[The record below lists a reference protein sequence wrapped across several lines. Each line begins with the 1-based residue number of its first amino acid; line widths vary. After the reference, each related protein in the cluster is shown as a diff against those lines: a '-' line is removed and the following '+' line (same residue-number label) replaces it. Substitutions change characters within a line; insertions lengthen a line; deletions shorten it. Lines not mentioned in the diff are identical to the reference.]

1 MATADLDSL
10 IQGAS
15 QADFTVTTSVD
26 PARAGTLRVAGA
38 EIETPNLFPVL
49 NFYAGGTD
57 ASMFGGGVHRT
68 MKEFLA
74 GHERIGGGDFTE
86 FFDAVMTSVSSLTD
100 YNITEERFESYMST
114 PIKER
119 SEFERFNG
127 PLFVDSGGYKF
138 LHNDGFDGAD
148 FHIEI
153 NQETALDMQRRMGAD
168 VIINLDQPIAPDDS
182 YQERIAKARET
193 AQNIAEFLRLSQ
205 DYEAARYLSV
215 HGYNYAMIDSFLD
228 EVFDIIGPE
237 IARRAFDGVALGGL
251 VPKKDNK
258 QALVTAVSD
267 CRQVLEDRGF
277 RDMPFHVLGISNSSI
292 PLLTALGVDTFDSM
306 AYLHAAINGKYHK
319 SLLEDVSYDEANFE
333 ECGCP
338 VCSDSDLVDRM
349 QGNAEYQKDILGPV
363 AMHNLIIQKREV
375 ADIRNRIVE
384 DGRDGL
390 IEYFDETVARNDRTR
405 KVAHRVVNEYLGGY
419 F

>member
-1 MATADLDSL
+1 
-10 IQGAS
+10 
-15 QADFTVTTSVD
+15 
-26 PARAGTLRVAGA
+26 
-38 EIETPNLFPVL
+38 
-49 NFYAGGTD
+49 
-57 ASMFGGGVHRT
+57 
-68 MKEFLA
+68 
-74 GHERIGGGDFTE
+74 
-86 FFDAVMTSVSSLTD
+86 
-100 YNITEERFESYMST
+100 MST

-127 PLFVDSGGYKF
+127 PLFVDSGGYKL

-148 FHIEI
+148 FNIDI
-153 NQETALDMQRRMGAD
+153 NQETALEMQRRMGAD

-182 YQERIAKARET
+182 YQERIAKARDT

-215 HGYNYAMIDSFLD
+215 HGYNYAMIDTFLD

-251 VPKKDNK
+251 IPKKDNK

-338 VCSDSDLVDRM
+338 VCSDPVLVARM
-349 QGNAEYQKDILGPV
+349 QGNAGYQKDILGPV

-390 IEYFDETVARNDRTR
+390 IEYFDETIARNNRTR

>member
-1 MATADLDSL
+1 
-10 IQGAS
+10 
-15 QADFTVTTSVD
+15 
-26 PARAGTLRVAGA
+26 
-38 EIETPNLFPVL
+38 
-49 NFYAGGTD
+49 
-57 ASMFGGGVHRT
+57 
-68 MKEFLA
+68 
-74 GHERIGGGDFTE
+74 
-86 FFDAVMTSVSSLTD
+86 
-100 YNITEERFESYMST
+100 
-114 PIKER
+114 
-119 SEFERFNG
+119 
-127 PLFVDSGGYKF
+127 
-138 LHNDGFDGAD
+138 
-148 FHIEI
+148 
-153 NQETALDMQRRMGAD
+153 
-168 VIINLDQPIAPDDS
+168 
-182 YQERIAKARET
+182 
-193 AQNIAEFLRLSQ
+193 
-205 DYEAARYLSV
+205 
-215 HGYNYAMIDSFLD
+215 
-228 EVFDIIGPE
+228 
-237 IARRAFDGVALGGL
+237 
-251 VPKKDNK
+251 
-258 QALVTAVSD
+258 
-267 CRQVLEDRGF
+267 
-277 RDMPFHVLGISNSSI
+277 MPFHVLGISNSSI